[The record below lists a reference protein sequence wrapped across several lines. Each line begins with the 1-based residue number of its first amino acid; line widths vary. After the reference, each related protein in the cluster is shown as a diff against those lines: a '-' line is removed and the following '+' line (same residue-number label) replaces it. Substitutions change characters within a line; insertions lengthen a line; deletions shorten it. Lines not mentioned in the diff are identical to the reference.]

1 MPIPTNQAN
10 LWCGKTTHA
19 LNADIPYEREWFI
32 KKREL
37 PKNGAAILRFHVF
50 LHRIPQPAMPFPKQ
64 LFVAP
69 PVELGVETQP
79 VPAMLTV

>member
-1 MPIPTNQAN
+1 M
-10 LWCGKTTHA
+10 
-19 LNADIPYEREWFI
+19 
-32 KKREL
+32 KKQEM

-69 PVELGVETQP
+69 PVQLGVETQTGLP
-79 VPAMLTV
+79 DVLDVTRVIGPTNHDFANSVV